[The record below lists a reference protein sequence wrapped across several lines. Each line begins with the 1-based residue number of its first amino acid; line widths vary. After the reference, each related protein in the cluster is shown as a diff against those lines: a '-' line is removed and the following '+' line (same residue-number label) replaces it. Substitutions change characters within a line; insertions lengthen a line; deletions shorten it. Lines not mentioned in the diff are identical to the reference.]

1 MEGRMHAEATT
12 RDPRPASHVVSQLH
26 PLTPQMRAWLTTPG
40 RAQMR
45 TADVCT
51 DFVKVFRL
59 TPEHAGRALAEFI
72 REQWS
77 ALP

>member
-1 MEGRMHAEATT
+1 VIGAELTT
-12 RDPRPASHVVSQLH
+12 RDPRPASHGVSQLRV
-26 PLTPQMRAWLTTPG
+26 LTPAMRAWLTTPG

-51 DFVKVFRL
+51 DFIKVFRL
-59 TPEHAGRALAEFI
+59 TPEHAGRALAQFI
-72 REQWS
+72 REQWR